1 MRHNLQLKSSKPAAP
16 AEAQV
21 PGGAPPRTLL
31 YVEDNPANLKLVEQL
46 IARRPDM
53 RLLTAVNGPLGIEVA
68 RASQPEV
75 ILMDI
80 NLPGISGIRS
90 PENPARRPRH
100 GAHPRRGPQRQC
112 HAARHREGPGGG
124 ILPLSHQT
132 HQGQGVH
139 GHAERGAGICRPRGW
154 RSASAS
160 RALAVISS
168 SDILNAKILIVDDQ
182 EANVRLLERML
193 RGAGYVSVAST
204 MDPREVCE
212 LHRQNRYDLILL
224 DLQMPGMDGF
234 QVMEG
239 LKEIETEGYL
249 PVLVITAQPGHKLR
263 ALQAGAKDFVS
274 KPLDLAEVRARAYNM
289 LEVRLLHM
297 KTKNYSQ
304 LLEQTVRELE
314 SSREVIRL
322 KNLEE
327 RKKLDQELAW
337 AEETQKSLLPHCLP
351 QFENFRVCAFNNP
364 TRYVG
369 GDFYEF
375 LQLSSGD
382 WVGVLADVSGKGI
395 SAALLSSMLLGALCT
410 EFRYGTEPRGVLNRV
425 NQLLYKKTLPGR
437 FVTLFLFLLGPQ
449 GVGQFISAGHNPA
462 HLFRS
467 ATGKIEELTSGDMIL
482 GAFAS
487 VSYQSSRLHL
497 HQGDILVVYSDGLTE
512 ARNQQKEMFGE
523 ERLLKI
529 IQQEAPSGSHA
540 LQQKLLRAIE
550 EFTHATPQL
559 DDISFLIV
567 EKYQ

>member
-1 MRHNLQLKSSKPAAP
+1 M
-16 AEAQV
+16 
-21 PGGAPPRTLL
+21 
-31 YVEDNPANLKLVEQL
+31 
-46 IARRPDM
+46 
-53 RLLTAVNGPLGIEVA
+53 
-68 RASQPEV
+68 
-75 ILMDI
+75 
-80 NLPGISGIRS
+80 
-90 PENPARRPRH
+90 
-100 GAHPRRGPQRQC
+100 
-112 HAARHREGPGGG
+112 
-124 ILPLSHQT
+124 
-132 HQGQGVH
+132 
-139 GHAERGAGICRPRGW
+139 
-154 RSASAS
+154 
-160 RALAVISS
+160 ISS
-168 SDILNAKILIVDDQ
+168 SDILNSRVLIVDDQ
-182 EANVRLLERML
+182 EANVRLLERIL
-193 RGAGYVSVAST
+193 RGAGYASVAST
-204 MDPREVCE
+204 MDSREVCE

-249 PVLVITAQPGHKLR
+249 PVLVITAEPGHKLR
-263 ALQAGAKDFVS
+263 ALQAGAKDFIS
-274 KPLDLAEVRARAYNM
+274 KPLELAEVRARAYNM

-297 KTKNYSQ
+297 KTKNYSK

-314 SSREVIRL
+314 ASREVIRL

-351 QFENFRVCAFNNP
+351 QFENFRIQAFNNP

-369 GDFYEF
+369 GDFYDF

-395 SAALLSSMLLGALCT
+395 SAALLSSMLLGALST
-410 EFRYGTEPRGVLNRV
+410 EFRYGTQPQEVLNRV

-437 FVTLFLFLLGPQ
+437 FVTLFLFLLSPQ

-462 HLFRS
+462 YLFRS

-487 VSYQSSRLHL
+487 VSYQSSPLHL

-523 ERLLKI
+523 ERLRKI

-540 LQQKLLRAIE
+540 LQQKFLKAIE
-550 EFTHATPQL
+550 EITQGMPQT
-559 DDISFLIV
+559 DDITFLVV